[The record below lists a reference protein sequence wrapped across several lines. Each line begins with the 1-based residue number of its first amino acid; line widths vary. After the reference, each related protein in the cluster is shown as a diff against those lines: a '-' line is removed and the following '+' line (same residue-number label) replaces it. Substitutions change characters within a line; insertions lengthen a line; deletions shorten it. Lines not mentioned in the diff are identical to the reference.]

1 MTATYSTLE
10 EFMAAFPNG
19 GSEGDVVTV
28 GNVIY
33 SWNPYAKNWHGASAG
48 DAHMNL
54 SAMVARG
61 AYSSLAE
68 VEEAYPNGGNAGDYV
83 TVNGVVYLW
92 NDQSNTWAYTGAVRT
107 VSPGQ
112 QLAAE
117 ATHNVG
123 LYATL
128 LDLWNAYPDGGQ
140 EGDYAMIGDNLS
152 TAIQYV
158 WDDDLGLWMDTQNSS
173 AGRLNYTFDGDATV
187 GNNLYVGGVIHAKW
201 LISPYDRLFQR
212 LYAKIR
218 TDIAGVVS
226 DTDRANWNTACSLMH
241 THDNYA
247 ILAGITAA
255 DIERWN
261 AGGGGGVTPT
271 PTPGITDLSG
281 YTWWGRPMPATKTL
295 TGALENVTNITMTG
309 NIQMGGSISMPT
321 GNITMGSSSQIRIGN
336 AVISYDSEAGALKIA
351 NFSGGSMNLYAT
363 GGVSALGTGSSG
375 GGGGGGGGDTLTQPL
390 SSINTSGMSEP
401 GPDEDGKTIVW
412 DNTNSVW
419 KYGDAGSA
427 TLGTLL
433 QNLKD
438 ISASPEDG
446 QMLVYR
452 TNAWGYENV
461 PAFNEAAMWAALDA
475 TGEVIDASHI
485 PALNYLPL
493 TGGTVTGNLTV
504 NGFIS
509 TPYINLSDSSQQIF
523 SGNKHWDLPS
533 ASGTLATEAQLEN
546 YVSKSFFNRL
556 FQAFNGTT
564 PVTPNDDT
572 TVIDNIKAMAD
583 FWSAGAVAALGT
595 SSGGGGGNAP
605 LYALL
610 NSINSSSIGNTAPV
624 SGNVGQ
630 CLVYNGNNQWAWAT
644 PGSDLSGVSVAEG
657 EGIEVYQ
664 SGEPFTTA
672 GTRTINIAP
681 AWQTKIN
688 HGESAYGWGNHASAG
703 YADDDDVVHK
713 AGAEEITGVK
723 TFTQYQNM
731 RGIYLNPSGDIR
743 IETTDNGTY
752 YLGYGAG
759 NANGGFNI
767 MNIKDDTYTPIITGL
782 DSGNVGI
789 GNYTPAYKL
798 DVAGEAYASGRIW
811 SGLSIGAKTSE
822 TEGFRFDWDANN
834 NAVVVVKADGT
845 PCNFYSMGGV
855 SALGV
860 GAAGATPSISAMNIT
875 SLTATT
881 FNATTINVST
891 IKSKAGYGPEISTP
905 DDNYYVAFNYEQRNG
920 HYVTD
925 FYNVGLF
932 GEDDN
937 SETWSIEP
945 DGSAVFA
952 SENVGTLNAGSM
964 KVGSSGSSISRIKW
978 DATNNLLEVVI
989 AGHTCKFQ
997 PVSIN

>member
-61 AYSSLAE
+61 AYSSLSE

-107 VSPGQ
+107 VSSGQ

-140 EGDYAMIGDNLS
+140 EGDYAMIGDAQA

-158 WDDDLGLWMDTQNSS
+158 WDEDLGLWMDTQNSS
-173 AGRLNYTFDGDATV
+173 AGRLNYTFDGDVTV

-261 AGGGGGVTPT
+261 AGGGGVTPT
-271 PTPGITDLSG
+271 PTPTPGTTDLNG

-295 TGALENVTNITMTG
+295 TGALENVTNITMSG

-363 GGVSALGTGSSG
+363 GGVAALGTGSSG
-375 GGGGGGGGDTLTQPL
+375 GGGGGGGGDPLTQPL

-401 GPDEDGKTIVW
+401 GPNEDGKTIVW

-438 ISASPEDG
+438 ISASPQDG

-493 TGGTVTGNLTV
+493 TGGTVTGTLTV
-504 NGFIS
+504 NRFIS
-509 TPYINLSDSSQQIF
+509 VPYINLTDSSQQIY
-523 SGNKHWDLPS
+523 SGNKIWNLPS

-595 SSGGGGGNAP
+595 SSGGGGGNAN

-610 NSINSSSIGNTAPV
+610 NSINSSSIGNTSPAP
-624 SGNVGQ
+624 GNVGQ
-630 CLVYNGNNQWAWAT
+630 CLVYDGNNQWAWAT
-644 PGSDLSGVSVAEG
+644 PGSNLAGVSVVEG
-657 EGIEVYQ
+657 TGISVSQ
-664 SGEPFTTA
+664 SGIPFTTA
-672 GTRTINIAP
+672 GNRTISISG
-681 AWQTKIN
+681 AWQTKIEK
-688 HGESAYGWGNHASAG
+688 GVTAEGWGNHASAG
-703 YADDDDVVHK
+703 YAADNAVLHLDNRTETVY
-713 AGAEEITGVK
+713 GEK
-723 TFTQYQNM
+723 TFAVYQNM
-731 RGIYLNPSGDIR
+731 RGICLNPAGDIR

-752 YLGYGAG
+752 YLGYEAG
-759 NANGGFNI
+759 NQNDGFNI
-767 MNIKDDTYTPIITGL
+767 MNIKGSTYTPLITGL

-789 GNYTPAYKL
+789 GTYTPAHKL
-798 DVAGEAYASGRIW
+798 DVAGVAHASDRIW
-811 SGLSIGAKTSE
+811 SDVSIGAKTTD
-822 TEGFRFDWDANN
+822 TEGFCFEWDSNN
-834 NAVVVVKADGT
+834 NAVVVLRANGT

-860 GAAGATPSISAMNIT
+860 GSSGSTPSISAMNIGALTVSGKLTSRTAQVQNTLTVGSDNYEGNIVIRGNDGDDSYESKIYQSGDILNIEADSSLDISGATSINGNTSITGTLYVSGTT
-875 SLTATT
+875 SLH
-881 FNATTINVST
+881 
-891 IKSKAGYGPEISTP
+891 
-905 DDNYYVAFNYEQRNG
+905 D
-920 HYVTD
+920 
-925 FYNVGLF
+925 
-932 GEDDN
+932 
-937 SETWSIEP
+937 
-945 DGSAVFA
+945 
-952 SENVGTLNAGSM
+952 M
-964 KVGSSGSSISRIKW
+964 KVGSSGSVIKSITWNSSTSRL
-978 DATNNLLEVVI
+978 DVVI
-989 AGHTCKFQ
+989 GSNTYSFQ
-997 PVSIN
+997 PVS